1 MADSPGR
8 RKPQTKAAGDYC
20 DKRRENVGI
29 GQGLP
34 VEIEGILGN
43 EKWNGNGKKTNQR
56 MPGEENDLKYGIKVG
71 VGHREG
77 GGGKWTAIVF
87 DIYSLPEYV
96 MKCKLLWQVNWWK
109 RLKYAGRVG
118 INWTRLYE
126 KKKREMGDSFFGKI
140 KGRRKKKVRKIGDR
154 EGG

>member
-1 MADSPGR
+1 VGKKEDNLLNGRGTNQAGDWAVADSPGR

-20 DKRRENVGI
+20 DKKRENVGI
-29 GQGLP
+29 GPGLP

-77 GGGKWTAIVF
+77 GGGKWTAIVN
-87 DIYSLPEYV
+87 ICRN
-96 MKCKLLWQVNWWK
+96 M
-109 RLKYAGRVG
+109 
-118 INWTRLYE
+118 
-126 KKKREMGDSFFGKI
+126 
-140 KGRRKKKVRKIGDR
+140 
-154 EGG
+154 